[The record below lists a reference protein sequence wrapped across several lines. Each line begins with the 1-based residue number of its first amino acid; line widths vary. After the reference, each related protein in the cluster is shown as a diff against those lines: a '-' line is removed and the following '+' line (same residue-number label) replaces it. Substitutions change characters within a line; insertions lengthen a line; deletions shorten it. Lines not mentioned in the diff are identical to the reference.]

1 MMQGPSGV
9 CPVLELDVE
18 RSHAHQQA
26 GHEQQPPL
34 VRADANKVRK
44 PHEVAEGVDCNCCEQ
59 LASSE
64 EDVTHKSTK
73 ERRVGELHQHADHN
87 GGPRMPRPPQLER
100 VVHVRTPKEEGPH
113 KDSTAGGKPSS
124 EQEGKR
130 TPTEDP
136 FFCDGG
142 EDVVAD
148 LLQLLLGLP
157 EV

>member
-73 ERRVGELHQHADHN
+73 ERRV
-87 GGPRMPRPPQLER
+87 
-100 VVHVRTPKEEGPH
+100 VK
-113 KDSTAGGKPSS
+113 
-124 EQEGKR
+124 
-130 TPTEDP
+130 EDP